1 LAGQFD
7 KMNNQEK
14 QEKEEFLSI
23 MSMGLIK
30 DIAFISV
37 YEKVIMSVVKIMIE
51 SATPKHLE
59 NRLYL

>member
-1 LAGQFD
+1 
-7 KMNNQEK
+7 
-14 QEKEEFLSI
+14 
-23 MSMGLIK
+23 MGLIK

>member
-1 LAGQFD
+1 MIGQFD

-14 QEKEEFLSI
+14 AEIEEFLSI

-37 YEKVIMSVVKIMIE
+37 YEKVIMNVVKIMIE
-51 SATPKHLE
+51 TATQKHLE